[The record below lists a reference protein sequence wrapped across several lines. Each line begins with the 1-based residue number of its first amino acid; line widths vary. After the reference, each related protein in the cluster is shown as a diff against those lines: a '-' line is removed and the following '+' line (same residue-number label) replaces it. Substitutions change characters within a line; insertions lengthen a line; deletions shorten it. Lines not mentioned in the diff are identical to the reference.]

1 VKVGDLVQ
9 ILPARISHY
18 IIVDRCV
25 DQQYGT
31 PQWILYS
38 LDDTGGITMSES
50 WIEVISESR

>member
-1 VKVGDLVQ
+1 MKVGDLVQ
-9 ILPARISHY
+9 ILPAPSLY
-18 IIVDRCV
+18 FIIVDRCI